1 VTGAVLSV
9 GTNSTRGLLADY
21 DSDGIRVPFARSI
34 GTRIGEGLGRSGDLR
49 PEAIARTLRA
59 LDRLH
64 RELAGRYDRLWAVTT
79 SAVRRADNATVFL
92 EFVRERFGVQ
102 MDVLSGPEE
111 ARAAYRGA
119 AAAVRP
125 IPGERIGVV
134 DSGGGSTEFA
144 IGSGIEPDAVVSC
157 EIGAVV
163 LTEAVPELSGRSG
176 PVSAAAVERA
186 RTLARVAL
194 EPLRA
199 FERGAKV
206 ALVGGSA
213 STAGAIARGGLLG
226 RDVVDLSRADLQ
238 RVLRRLCSLD
248 LDRRKRMRGM
258 RVQRADILP
267 AGIVIL
273 DTALELLEARCS
285 VASRWDLLL
294 GVLLDRVERAE
305 AEGAGGR

>member
-1 VTGAVLSV
+1 
-9 GTNSTRGLLADY
+9 
-21 DSDGIRVPFARSI
+21 
-34 GTRIGEGLGRSGDLR
+34 
-49 PEAIARTLRA
+49 
-59 LDRLH
+59 
-64 RELAGRYDRLWAVTT
+64 
-79 SAVRRADNATVFL
+79 
-92 EFVRERFGVQ
+92 
-102 MDVLSGPEE
+102 
-111 ARAAYRGA
+111 
-119 AAAVRP
+119 VRP

-163 LTEAVPELSGRSG
+163 LTEAVPELNGRSG
-176 PVSAAAVERA
+176 PVSPAAVERA
-186 RTLARVAL
+186 RALARIAL
-194 EPLRA
+194 QPLLG
-199 FERGAKV
+199 FEKGAKV

-213 STAGAIARGGLLG
+213 STAAAIARGGLMG
-226 RDVVDLSRADLQ
+226 RDVVDLSRDDLQ

-273 DTALELLEARCS
+273 DTALELLGARFS

-294 GVLLDRVERAE
+294 GVLLDRVERGE

>member
-21 DSDGIRVPFARSI
+21 DGDGIRVPFARSI
-34 GTRIGEGLGRSGDLR
+34 GTRIGEGLGRTGDLR
-49 PEAIARTLRA
+49 PEGIARTLRA

-64 RELAGRYDRLWAVTT
+64 RELDGRYDRLWAVTT
-79 SAVRRADNATVFL
+79 SAVRRADNAPVFL
-92 EFVRERFGVQ
+92 ELVRERFGVQ

-111 ARAAYRGA
+111 ALAAYRGA

-163 LTEAVPELSGRSG
+163 LTEAVPELNGLNG
-176 PVSAAAVERA
+176 PVGAATVERA
-186 RTLARVAL
+186 RALARLAL
-194 EPLRA
+194 EPLRG

-213 STAGAIARGGLLG
+213 STAAAIARGGLMG
-226 RDVVDLSRADLQ
+226 HDVVDLSRDDLQ

>member
-1 VTGAVLSV
+1 MTGAVLSV
-9 GTNSTRGLLADY
+9 GTNSTRGLLAAY
-21 DSDGIRVPFARSI
+21 DRDGIRVPFARSI
-34 GTRIGEGLGRSGDLR
+34 GTRIGEGLGRRGDLR

-59 LDRLH
+59 LERLH

-79 SAVRRADNATVFL
+79 SAVRRADNAAVFL
-92 EFVRERFGVQ
+92 ELVRERFGVQ

-144 IGSGIEPDAVVSC
+144 IGSGTEPDAVASC

-163 LTEAVPELSGRSG
+163 LTEGVPELGGLYG
-176 PVSAAAVERA
+176 PVAASAVERA
-186 RTLARVAL
+186 RALARAAL
-194 EPLRA
+194 EPLRG

-206 ALVGGSA
+206 VLVGGSA
-213 STAGAIARGGLLG
+213 STAASIARGGLMG
-226 RDVVDLSRADLQ
+226 RDVVDLSRDDLQ
-238 RVLRRLCSLD
+238 RVLRRVCSLD

>member
-9 GTNSTRGLLADY
+9 GTNSTRGLLAAY

-64 RELAGRYDRLWAVTT
+64 RELGGRYDRLWAVTT

-92 EFVRERFGVQ
+92 ELVRERFGVR
-102 MDVLSGPEE
+102 MDVLTGPEE

-144 IGSGIEPDAVVSC
+144 IGSGIEADAAVSC

-163 LTEAVPELSGRSG
+163 LTEAVPELNGRSG
-176 PVSAAAVERA
+176 PVGVSALERA
-186 RTLARVAL
+186 RALARVAL
-194 EPLRA
+194 EPLRG
-199 FERGAKV
+199 FERGVKV

-213 STAGAIARGGLLG
+213 STAAAIARGGLMG
-226 RDVVDLSRADLQ
+226 RDVVDLSRSDLQ